1 VTLFLCGD
9 VMTGR
14 GVDQILGCPSAP
26 EIHESYVRDAR
37 EYVALAEQASGPI
50 PRSVDPG
57 YVWGDAL
64 AELRGVAAAARIV
77 NLEVSVTRSAEDW
90 PDKGIHYRM
99 HPANVACLTAP
110 GIDVCALAN
119 NHVLDY
125 GYPGLEE
132 TLATLTA
139 AGLKTAGAGR
149 NLAEARRP
157 AIVDRPGGGR
167 VLVLSCG
174 TRMSGIPPAWSA
186 TAERAGVDMLKDL
199 SNATADQVVERVGR
213 EKRPGDIV
221 VASIHWGCNWGYEV
235 PRGHIRFAHRLI
247 DGGVDIVHGHSSH
260 HPRPVEV
267 YHDKLVLYGCGDF
280 IDDYEGIPGYEEFRS
295 DLVLMYFPVVESTT
309 SHLVALRMVPM
320 RIRRMRL
327 NRASPAETEWLRDRL
342 SRISSA
348 FGSRVETAADGT
360 LLVLATARTESV
372 SGAAWGD
379 PAAGVNVS
387 AGVRTAS
394 AALPANSSMR
404 RTLSG

>member
-1 VTLFLCGD
+1 
-9 VMTGR
+9 MSPGR
-14 GVDQILGCPSAP
+14 FSRP
-26 EIHESYVRDAR
+26 
-37 EYVALAEQASGPI
+37 
-50 PRSVDPG
+50 
-57 YVWGDAL
+57 
-64 AELRGVAAAARIV
+64 
-77 NLEVSVTRSAEDW
+77 TRS
-90 PDKGIHYRM
+90 
-99 HPANVACLTAP
+99 T
-110 GIDVCALAN
+110 
-119 NHVLDY
+119 
-125 GYPGLEE
+125 
-132 TLATLTA
+132 T
-139 AGLKTAGAGR
+139 
-149 NLAEARRP
+149 
-157 AIVDRPGGGR
+157 
-167 VLVLSCG
+167 
-174 TRMSGIPPAWSA
+174 WSA

-309 SHLVALRMVPM
+309 GHLVALRMVPM